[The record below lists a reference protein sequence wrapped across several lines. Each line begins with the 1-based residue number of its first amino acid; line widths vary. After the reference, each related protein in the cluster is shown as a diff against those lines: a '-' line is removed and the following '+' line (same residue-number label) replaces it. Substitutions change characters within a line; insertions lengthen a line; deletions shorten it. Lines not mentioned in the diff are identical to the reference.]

1 MSITTEAMLQ
11 TKPEQAGSELSWDVK
26 AHYRRVLR
34 RRLMWMFAVVAVI
47 LCTVVLDF
55 TMGPSG
61 LTLMHSGRPWCRRKV
76 YQRAPV

>member
-11 TKPEQAGSELSWDVK
+11 TKPEQAGSELSCDVK
-26 AHYRRVLR
+26 SHYRRVLR

-61 LTLMHSGRPWCRRKV
+61 
-76 YQRAPV
+76 